1 MKMQQNALDE
11 IETNKTQKR
20 GKNMNGHRMKLLKVM
35 NSNGRTARMFL
46 VNTNEGAAVE
56 LLASFDV
63 RIPNVGS

>member
-1 MKMQQNALDE
+1 MSKIAVEMAHRIARQKAIEHSMKVLKIMNA
-11 IETNKTQKR
+11 
-20 GKNMNGHRMKLLKVM
+20 
-35 NSNGRTARMFL
+35 NGRTARMFL